1 MSSLMT
7 NTSAMTALQTLQMTN
22 QQLDKTQNEISTGY
36 KVASASDNAA
46 YWSIATTMRSDN
58 NSLSTVN
65 DALGLGSAT
74 VNTAYTAMN
83 SVKDTLDK
91 IKSDLVTATQPGVD
105 KSKIQAD
112 ITEQLNQL
120 QTYAS
125 AAGFSG
131 NNWLSVNSTSGSG
144 YNATQSVVSSFT
156 RTTDGS
162 VSLGT
167 INVDITKVSLFNA
180 DTSATAT
187 VGLLQQGQA
196 LVAATAGNVANS
208 TNSSTTAAATL
219 SLGTFAA
226 FTLDDNDAMQFQLAV
241 NGGAATTVTIDKA
254 TVDAALGSTDGKV
267 ATDADMEKVVISALQ
282 NAGIDAVN
290 NTGTPSASQVKV
302 DGTGA
307 NLTIT
312 TGLVGAT
319 GAPASLAI
327 SGAASSNNGNFMN
340 VMDIDITNASAG
352 QLNAY
357 LQGVDKMFQNVTT
370 AASDLGSVQSRIT
383 SQQTFVKSLM
393 DSITSGVGSLVDAD
407 MNEASTRLKALQTQ
421 QQLGIQA
428 LSIAN
433 SNSQNILS
441 LFR

>member
-1 MSSLMT
+1 MT

-112 ITEQLNQL
+112 ITEQLQQL
-120 QTYAS
+120 QTYAN

-131 NNWLSVNSTSGSG
+131 NNWLSVNSTAGSG

-156 RTTDGS
+156 RSNDGT

-167 INVDITKVSLFNA
+167 IDVDITNVSLFDAN
-180 DTSATAT
+180 TSGA
-187 VGLLQQGQA
+187 GLLQKGQA
-196 LVAATAGNVANS
+196 LDATNVMGALGLGS
-208 TNSSTTAAATL
+208 TAPTEADSTTAGGQGTL
-219 SLGTFAA
+219 TFATFGGA
-226 FTLDDNDAMQFQLAV
+226 VTLGDNDVIQFDLTV
-241 NGGAATTVTIDKA
+241 NGGDAKTVTIDKA
-254 TVDAALGSTDGKV
+254 TVDAALNTSDGKISSAGDFGKVMAAAVANAGLSNDLTVDTTDGKLTTV
-267 ATDADMEKVVISALQ
+267 AKS
-282 NAGIDAVN
+282 
-290 NTGTPSASQVKV
+290 
-302 DGTGA
+302 DGTSKVSVA
-307 NLTIT
+307 LSNIN
-312 TGLVGAT
+312 
-319 GAPASLAI
+319 
-327 SGAASSNNGNFMN
+327 SSNNGNIFN
-340 VMDIDITNASAG
+340 VMDINITNSSEN
-352 QLNAY
+352 QLNNY

-370 AASDLGSVQSRIT
+370 AASDLGAVQSRIS
-383 SQQTFVKSLM
+383 SQQTFVQALM
-393 DSITSGVGSLVDAD
+393 DSIDSGVGSLVDAD

>member
-1 MSSLMT
+1 
-7 NTSAMTALQTLQMTN
+7 MTN

-112 ITEQLNQL
+112 ITEQLQQL
-120 QTYAS
+120 QTYAN

-131 NNWLSVNSTSGSG
+131 NNWLSVNSTTGSG
-144 YNATQSVVSSFT
+144 YSATQSVVSSFT
-156 RTTDGS
+156 RTTSGS

-167 INVDITKVSLFNA
+167 IDVDITNVSLFDANT
-180 DTSATAT
+180 TSGA
-187 VGLLQQGQA
+187 GLLQKGQA
-196 LVAATAGNVANS
+196 LDATAIMTPLGLKSDGSGATS
-208 TNSSTTAAATL
+208 TASAAAGTAGTLTFGTSFTTAVTL
-219 SLGTFAA
+219 G
-226 FTLDDNDAMQFQLAV
+226 DKDVIQFDLAV
-241 NGGAATTVTIDKA
+241 NGGDAKTVTIDKA
-254 TVDAALGSTDGKV
+254 TVDAALGTTDGKITS
-267 ATDADMEKVVISALQ
+267 AGDFGKVMAAAVS
-282 NAGIDAVN
+282 NAGLSDDVTVDATSGKISTV
-290 NTGTPSASQVKV
+290 TTTVGSKV
-302 DGTGA
+302 TIA
-307 NLTIT
+307 NIN
-312 TGLVGAT
+312 
-319 GAPASLAI
+319 
-327 SGAASSNNGNFMN
+327 SSNSGNTFN
-340 VMDIDITNASAG
+340 VMDIDITNANAN
-352 QLNAY
+352 QLNNY
-357 LQGVDKMFQNVTT
+357 LQGVDKMFQNVTS
-370 AASDLGSVQSRIT
+370 AASDLGSVQSRIS
-383 SQQTFVKSLM
+383 SQQTFVQALM
-393 DSITSGVGSLVDAD
+393 DSIDSGVGSLVDAD